1 MTAITTP
8 KNTPES
14 IPYSSRLDFT
24 PGGTA
29 LVHLLS
35 LKVHADAAV
44 SRGTPAP
51 EKSGRRE
58 HHLYLDIP
66 GVLADRETG
75 RQTPYT
81 LTLLIGP
88 LLKDDARWKPGSTT
102 QDWLERWGQAPRVWK
117 YPEQVRRRVQHLARR
132 DLAETTREVL
142 AAVRTTT
149 S

>member
-8 KNTPES
+8 KNTPEP

-29 LVHLLS
+29 LVRLLS
-35 LKVHADAAV
+35 LKVH
-44 SRGTPAP
+44 
-51 EKSGRRE
+51 
-58 HHLYLDIP
+58 
-66 GVLADRETG
+66 
-75 RQTPYT
+75 
-81 LTLLIGP
+81 
-88 LLKDDARWKPGSTT
+88 
-102 QDWLERWGQAPRVWK
+102 APRVWK

>member
-29 LVHLLS
+29 LVRLLS

-44 SRGTPAP
+44 SRGTRAP

-58 HHLYLDIP
+58 HHLYLDLP
-66 GVLADRETG
+66 GVLQDRKTG

-88 LLKDDARWKPGSTT
+88 LLKEDNRWVADSTT
-102 QDWLERWGQAPRVWK
+102 MDWLERRGQAPRVWNH
-117 YPEQVRRRVQHLARR
+117 PDQASRWVQRAAKR

-142 AAVRTTT
+142 AAVQTTT
-149 S
+149 